1 MNANTIGEAVVRL
14 WDERWLI
21 SGEWDWLDESR
32 RHRYIPA
39 ANGIGAPSVT
49 PYRVIAEWD
58 EDARVWVASSEDVPG
73 LATGADTFEDLI
85 EKLKI
90 VIPELLV
97 ENGLLPA
104 GTDNVPF
111 AIKAERSELAPVA

>member
-1 MNANTIGEAVVRL
+1 M
-14 WDERWLI
+14 
-21 SGEWDWLDESR
+21 
-32 RHRYIPA
+32 
-39 ANGIGAPSVT
+39 T

-85 EKLKI
+85 AKLKI

-104 GTDNVPF
+104 GIP
-111 AIKAERSELAPVA
+111 APLTVSSSFETIA